1 MLKNDF
7 VFYLKKCFSSWF
19 QVERLQVENASEW
32 GKRERLETEKLSL
45 ERENKKLRA
54 ELRDALDRLEKR
66 IKLQPSADN
75 ELRSLQ
81 LELAD
86 KNKVKKEYYLAAT
99 SLLRSIDLTIK
110 LCRN

>member
-1 MLKNDF
+1 
-7 VFYLKKCFSSWF
+7 
-19 QVERLQVENASEW
+19 
-32 GKRERLETEKLSL
+32 LETEKVSL

-66 IKLQPSADN
+66 IKSQPTADN

-86 KNKVKKEYYLAAT
+86 KNKVRKYHFAT
-99 SLLRSIDLTIK
+99 ISVSSRIALFKTAKGNKDDTGT
-110 LCRN
+110 

>member
-1 MLKNDF
+1 
-7 VFYLKKCFSSWF
+7 
-19 QVERLQVENASEW
+19 LQVENASEW

-54 ELRDALDRLEKR
+54 DLQDALDRLEKQ
-66 IKLQPSADN
+66 IKLQPTADN

-86 KNKVKKEYYLAAT
+86 KNKIQKFQFATTTISNSAQEY
-99 SLLRSIDLTIK
+99 S
-110 LCRN
+110 N

>member
-1 MLKNDF
+1 MESET
-7 VFYLKKCFSSWF
+7 FSLWF

-45 ERENKKLRA
+45 ERENKKLRT

-66 IKLQPSADN
+66 IKLQPTTDN
-75 ELRSLQ
+75 ELRTLQ

-86 KNKVKKEYYLAAT
+86 KNKVRKYLCQYWYVMKM
-99 SLLRSIDLTIK
+99 RSNILV
-110 LCRN
+110 CV

>member
-1 MLKNDF
+1 M
-7 VFYLKKCFSSWF
+7 
-19 QVERLQVENASEW
+19 QVENASEW

-45 ERENKKLRA
+45 ERENKKLRV

-86 KNKVKKEYYLAAT
+86 KNKVQLCD
-99 SLLRSIDLTIK
+99 SVSI
-110 LCRN
+110 RVSSSAE